1 MRINDRIKPLD
12 QALQRPARASRP
24 GGWNWLMLLCLIA
37 TPAIAAP
44 PIIDAGPGDIDG
56 LVAHIEW
63 LSDELTV
70 TLSPRP
76 DRAPPN
82 DHPATLDAEALAESF
97 GRVAV
102 ADNGNAPQQL
112 IPPARRA
119 AFADAVGRGL
129 ARAEPDQDIVFD
141 FLVTRRTGLLASQ
154 RYRTT
159 GRVFR
164 TGDGINLI
172 IGAAQQ
178 PYREGTDRALQPM
191 APAHPDAAGMLKVA
205 LQPEEPT
212 RLAAGRDDWVILP
225 AVNAPTTP
233 APTPTAT
240 TSPPAS
246 SDETAGVR
254 ARLELLRDLHRDGLI
269 SDDVRDQRTRA
280 ILDEL
285 QR

>member
-1 MRINDRIKPLD
+1 MRIDDRFNPLD
-12 QALQRPARASRP
+12 HALQRPARASRP
-24 GGWNWLMLLCLIA
+24 GGWNWLVLLCLIA

-76 DRAPPN
+76 EQAPPN
-82 DHPATLDAEALAESF
+82 SHPATLDTDALAASF

-102 ADNGNAPQQL
+102 TDNGDAPQPL
-112 IPPARRA
+112 VPPARRA

-129 ARAEPDQDIVFD
+129 ARAGPDQDIVFD
-141 FLVTRRTGLLASQ
+141 LLITRRTGLLASQ

-164 TGDGINLI
+164 TGDGLNLI

-178 PYREGTDRALQPM
+178 PYREGTDRSLQPM
-191 APAHPDAAGMLKVA
+191 APARRDAAGALKVA
-205 LQPEEPT
+205 LQPEGPT

-225 AVNAPTTP
+225 AVNPPTNP
-233 APTPTAT
+233 APTPTTA
-240 TSPPAS
+240 TSPPIS
-246 SDETAGVR
+246 PGDTAGVR

-285 QR
+285 ER

>member
-1 MRINDRIKPLD
+1 MGIDDRFNRPD
-12 QALQRPARASRP
+12 RTLQGPAGTGHRP
-24 GGWNWLMLLCLIA
+24 GRNWLMLLCLIA

-82 DHPATLDAEALAESF
+82 DHPATLDVEALAASF

-102 ADNGNAPQQL
+102 TDNGNAPQHL

-129 ARAEPDQDIVFD
+129 ARAGPDQDIVFD

-191 APAHPDAAGMLKVA
+191 APARRDTAGMLKVA

-233 APTPTAT
+233 APTPTAA

-285 QR
+285 ER